1 MSFFAVLTEDGSY
14 QLTQAGYTVIF
25 LAIIALVLFSCFVTK
40 ADQKLKLGTRKL
52 VFSAMAIALAV
63 VTSFIKLFH
72 LPMGGSITLFSMLF
86 VVLIGYW
93 YGLRTGILAAVAY
106 GLLQLIIDPYILTVP
121 QMLTD
126 YVFAFGALGL
136 SGLFS
141 NAKHGLIKGY
151 IAGVLGRY
159 FFAFLS
165 GYIFFGAYAADYNM
179 SAVVYSLVYN
189 GIYIFTEAGITLILL
204 AVPAVSKALARIR
217 TAALQE

>member
-1 MSFFAVLTEDGSY
+1 
-14 QLTQAGYTVIF
+14 
-25 LAIIALVLFSCFVTK
+25 
-40 ADQKLKLGTRKL
+40 
-52 VFSAMAIALAV
+52 MAIALAV

-106 GLLQLIIDPYILTVP
+106 GLLQLIIDPYILTIP

-126 YVFAFGALGL
+126 YVFAFGTLGL

-141 NAKHGLIKGY
+141 NAKHGLVKGY

-179 SAVVYSLVYN
+179 SAVAYSLVYN

-204 AVPAVSKALARIR
+204 AIPAVSKALARIR

>member
-1 MSFFAVLTEDGSY
+1 MSFFATLSEDGSY

-25 LAIIALVLFSCFVTK
+25 LAIIALVLVSCFITK

-106 GLLQLIIDPYILTVP
+106 GLLQLIIDPYILTIP

-141 NAKHGLIKGY
+141 NAKHGLVKGY

-179 SAVVYSLVYN
+179 SAVAYSLVYN

-204 AVPAVSKALARIR
+204 AIPAVSKALARIR

>member
-1 MSFFAVLTEDGSY
+1 MSFFATLSEDGSY

-25 LAIIALVLFSCFVTK
+25 LAIIALVLVSCFITK

-63 VTSFIKLFH
+63 VTSFLKLFH

-93 YGLRTGILAAVAY
+93 YGLRTGIMAAVAY
-106 GLLQLIIDPYILTVP
+106 GLLQLIIDPYILTIP

-204 AVPAVSKALARIR
+204 AIPAVSKALARIR
-217 TAALQE
+217 TAALQ